1 MAARNVSYLHLRRTA
16 QINDRFSMYRRPAF
30 GIHTSGTRNRR
41 PSNRSRF
48 CPKSLPLGGRV
59 SAQGSRRRR
68 TSDDRVRQENSVTKR
83 LPGRRLF
90 TRFRLFAASP
100 ERRQIDRQSR
110 STAPNMLDGTR
121 HCSPKSS
128 SDRMRDT
135 DSRDGPKTGST
146 KRRPFTGTV
155 SGTISNAGT
164 ERISTAGRSAST
176 SGRPGAYG

>member
-135 DSRDGPKTGST
+135 DSRDGQ
-146 KRRPFTGTV
+146 RRVRRNGGRSPEQFPV
-155 SGTISNAGT
+155 SISNAGT

>member
-110 STAPNMLDGTR
+110 STAPNMLDGTPLFPQVVFGPDAR
-121 HCSPKSS
+121 HGF
-128 SDRMRDT
+128 
-135 DSRDGPKTGST
+135 SRRTKTGST